1 MTRIPARLAPLALLL
16 LAAPFTTGAEGGCGS
31 LSVEDLEDSQVTYTE
46 IASFSGTILE
56 FGSGDP
62 IEGASVRVA
71 DKRATS
77 DDIGF
82 FYIANIQAG
91 EHALSLSAGGYLPRT
106 ETIELL
112 AGANAL
118 DPIYLV
124 PSGGAGGSG
133 GWAGEGGSGGS
144 IGGAGGSGGGGS
156 AGEGG
161 FGGGGGSAG
170 EGGFGGGGGSGGTT
184 GVGRI
189 DIYLTGDATPH
200 AFSDGLSGQTPRDY
214 LIAVGAYEVLTSA
227 DDPTPVPCFAH
238 ASPVVADLSLDNLM
252 GSCETASIPTGL
264 YTHGRVQVDWASY
277 TVDAVYQSTFP
288 IPGEYTFFRAYSDT
302 DVGGVSYLAGEG
314 SVTFSYAAGS
324 DTYPW
329 VFTDLPQVPGV
340 QYDVVNGKLWITFPF
355 THALPID
362 QSNTDLHWA
371 RMNWEIFNA
380 FRWSELAYPGYSTG
394 TWDTSLNILASE
406 PVHYDGVTGY
416 YVTSSV
422 D

>member
-144 IGGAGGSGGGGS
+144 IGGAGGSGGGAGGTSGIQRRSSSTAARPGAVTRTVPLAAPASSWIS
-156 AGEGG
+156 APSRLAGPSRTVAPSMQSSASGVAH
-161 FGGGGGSAG
+161 GGS
-170 EGGFGGGGGSGGTT
+170 S
-184 GVGRI
+184 
-189 DIYLTGDATPH
+189 TP
-200 AFSDGLSGQTPRDY
+200 P
-214 LIAVGAYEVLTSA
+214 E
-227 DDPTPVPCFAH
+227 
-238 ASPVVADLSLDNLM
+238 
-252 GSCETASIPTGL
+252 
-264 YTHGRVQVDWASY
+264 
-277 TVDAVYQSTFP
+277 
-288 IPGEYTFFRAYSDT
+288 RA
-302 DVGGVSYLAGEG
+302 A
-314 SVTFSYAAGS
+314 
-324 DTYPW
+324 
-329 VFTDLPQVPGV
+329 
-340 QYDVVNGKLWITFPF
+340 
-355 THALPID
+355 
-362 QSNTDLHWA
+362 
-371 RMNWEIFNA
+371 
-380 FRWSELAYPGYSTG
+380 
-394 TWDTSLNILASE
+394 
-406 PVHYDGVTGY
+406 VTGPASMSAPDHTHE
-416 YVTSSV
+416 VAGIE
-422 D
+422 